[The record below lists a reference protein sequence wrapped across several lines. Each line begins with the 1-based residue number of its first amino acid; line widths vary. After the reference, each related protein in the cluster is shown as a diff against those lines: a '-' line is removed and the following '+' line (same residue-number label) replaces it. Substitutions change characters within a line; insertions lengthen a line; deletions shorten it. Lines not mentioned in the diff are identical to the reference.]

1 MKHLMGV
8 LVLTPI
14 LFMALGLLGYVAHL
28 FILDVSAV
36 INTSDT
42 VWTYVMY
49 GYILWFSLA
58 VWHLS
63 CVEGMDDGGLHK

>member
-14 LFMALGLLGYVAHL
+14 LFMALGLLGYVVHL

-36 INTSDT
+36 INTSDS

-63 CVEGMDDGGLHK
+63 CVEGEG

>member
-1 MKHLMGV
+1 MKHLRGV
-8 LVLTPI
+8 LVLIPI
-14 LFMALGLLGYVAHL
+14 LFMALGLLGYVVHL

-36 INTSDT
+36 INTSDS

-63 CVEGMDDGGLHK
+63 CVEGEG